1 MGIHRPQDKY
11 SVAALV
17 CAAGRGEQCGK
28 CLDRTSWRG
37 GEWRSIGVN
46 VGSIGDVFGG
56 IGLGRVRVERG
67 VGFWVSGDWF
77 FGLGM
82 VVWFGNGCL
91 VWEWLFGLRR
101 VVWFGNGCLVRE
113 WLFGS

>member
-1 MGIHRPQDKY
+1 MVVWAVWISRDRGYRIEDKVRNKIGVWVHRPQDKY

-17 CAAGRGEQCGK
+17 CAAGRAEQCGK

-82 VVWFGNGCL
+82 VVWFENGCL
-91 VWEWLFGLRR
+91 V
-101 VVWFGNGCLVRE
+101 
-113 WLFGS
+113 